1 MNNRIIN
8 INNKR
13 GVIMAKKKSS
23 KSKKTVKKKINTVK
37 DKTKVQIK
45 KYKEMARAE
54 LKKAKQK
61 FVNQEKKVNRYI
73 NKNPKKAIAIAAG
86 IGVALGAVAATI
98 IRRKKKK

>member
-1 MNNRIIN
+1 MNNQIIN
-8 INNKR
+8 VNNKR
-13 GVIMAKKKSS
+13 GVIMAKNKKSS
-23 KSKKTVKKKINTVK
+23 KN
-37 DKTKVQIK
+37 KTKAQIE

-61 FVNQEKKVNRYI
+61 FLNQEKKVNRYI